1 MMKYAILMTILLK
14 KKCSPLFAAT
24 NKGVWQVCHSQ
35 FFSFQ
40 NLDIKDYDYLQS
52 WYCWWFRWWWVWKQR
67 SLGQPQERV
76 TFSVKVNVKWLDL
89 WLSGYRETKSSYFVN
104 HCETFQNIVKHYV
117 SANLWDICRAQFSG
131 GRIFKTPFQ
140 LCFWTQNEFCHLQ
153 KTLMNRI
160 YIAEWNLKIF
170 HQKDSF
176 CRKVCIQNYFWTE
189 FLQTF
194 VGKIERWS
202 NF

>member
-1 MMKYAILMTILLK
+1 MRYSEIFCDITKHCGVMWDIVWHFETLWNIMCQHICETSAGRRLPVGEYLK
-14 KKCSPLFAAT
+14 HI
-24 NKGVWQVCHSQ
+24 VWYSEI
-35 FFSFQ
+35 FW
-40 NLDIKDYDYLQS
+40 D
-52 WYCWWFRWWWVWKQR
+52 
-67 SLGQPQERV
+67 
-76 TFSVKVNVKWLDL
+76 
-89 WLSGYRETKSSYFVN
+89 FVN
-104 HCETFQNIVKHYV
+104 HCETFRNIVKHYV

-176 CRKVCIQNYFWTE
+176 CRKVCIQNYFWT
-189 FLQTF
+189 
-194 VGKIERWS
+194 
-202 NF
+202 